1 MEKSR
6 EDKGKTKG
14 TDLNHFDLEQEQE
27 EQEEEEELEEEEEEE
42 GQQGRKTRRKRVVH
56 RPKRILIISS
66 V

>member
-1 MEKSR
+1 MRWRSQE
-6 EDKGKTKG
+6 KTKG

-56 RPKRILIISS
+56 RPKRILIVMII
-66 V
+66 